1 MERCSF
7 NYGCAW
13 RSQCSKNCDIK
24 VHAIYIKR
32 QRKKYSYSVIF
43 FLCLSLFSLMSV
55 SLSFSSWLYLLVDGR
70 MHVNVCF
77 IIISATLQSADFESL
92 RQWTN
97 ILIVY
102 LFLLLFFWFYRCDTA
117 FRSPFLLYFRLCLS
131 LSLIRSVAIVFFW
144 ASFFFISVKS
154 TRYE

>member
-102 LFLLLFFWFYRCDTA
+102 LFLLLFFGFIDAT
-117 FRSPFLLYFRLCLS
+117 LLFGPLFSSTLDYVS
-131 LSLIRSVAIVFFW
+131 LSLPHSFGGNCFLQGFFL
-144 ASFFFISVKS
+144 FYFCEID
-154 TRYE
+154 